1 MGFISYFWWIQFFTM
16 KLHKFSL
23 LMLVLGSS
31 AFAQTQKFT
40 MAEAVNGLRSNLAVK
55 NISQFSWSNDGK
67 SYIQA
72 VNGGYLITDLKTSKQ
87 DTLVSLS
94 QLNKSLANNKLKAIP
109 QIKFISSSSG
119 YFNSDNQMIWVE
131 KSGNDWKVKNS
142 VTIDKDASNIKIFG
156 DNETFAFTAKN
167 NLFINKNGKT
177 IAVTND
183 SNENIL
189 NGAANVHRNEFGIDT
204 GIFPAPNS
212 ESVAFYRMD
221 QTMVA
226 DYPIIDWSVTP
237 AVNHNIKYPMAG
249 QTSHQVTLGVFN
261 IKTQST
267 TFLNIEGEKDQ
278 YLTAV
283 TWSPDSKYIFVAV
296 LNRGQNHMK
305 MNQYDA
311 ATGNLVKTLFEE
323 TNDKYVEPQHPL
335 TFFPNSNTDFIWQ
348 SQRTGY
354 NHLFHYSL
362 EKGLIAQITKGDW
375 LVTDILGFSESKKE
389 IYFAST
395 KETPLEKHLYRI
407 NWTNFKMQRMDNA
420 EGVHAGILSKDGN
433 YLYDSYSNATTPR
446 IVNVINTT
454 TLKSTNLLTAENT
467 LKNYQRPEIK
477 SVNFKTDDGTILYG
491 KMILPTDFDASK
503 KYPAIVYL
511 YNGPHLQLITNTFPA
526 SGNLWYEYMAQNGY
540 IIFTMDGRGSA
551 NRGLKFEQA
560 VFRNLGTTEMNDQM
574 KGVEYLQSLPYVDSE
589 RLGIHGWS
597 FGGFM
602 TTSFMLRKPDVFK
615 VGVAG
620 GPVIDWSMYEIMY
633 GERYMDTPQE
643 NPQGYA
649 TANLLDKVQNLKGKL
664 LMIHGAQ
671 DDVVVWQHSVKFI
684 KAAVDNGVE
693 LDYFVYP
700 GHPHNVIGKDRVHL
714 MQKITDYFD
723 QNLKK

>member
-1 MGFISYFWWIQFFTM
+1 M
-16 KLHKFSL
+16 KLYKLSL
-23 LMLVLGSS
+23 LMLVLGGS
-31 AFAQTQKFT
+31 AIAQTQKFT
-40 MAEAVNGLRSNLAVK
+40 MAEAVNGLRTNLAVK

-72 VNGGYLITDLKTSKQ
+72 VKGGYVITDLKTNKQ
-87 DTLVSLS
+87 DTLVSLT
-94 QLNKSLANNKLKAIP
+94 QLNRNLADNTLKAVP
-109 QIKFISSSSG
+109 QIKFISNANG
-119 YFNSDNQMIWVE
+119 YYNANDKMVWVE

-142 VTIDKDASNIKIFG
+142 VAVDKEASNMKIFG
-156 DNETFAFTAKN
+156 DNKTFAFTVKN
-167 NLFINKNGKT
+167 NLFVNKNGKT

-183 SNENIL
+183 SDENIL

-261 IKTQST
+261 IKTQQT
-267 TFLNIEGEKDQ
+267 TFLNVEGEKDQ

-283 TWSPDSKYIFVAV
+283 TWSPDSKYIFIAV

-323 TNDKYVEPQHPL
+323 TSDKYVEPQHPL

-354 NHLFHYSL
+354 NHLFHYNL

-375 LVTDILGFSESKKE
+375 LVTDILGFNDKKKE

-407 NWTNFKMQRMDNA
+407 NWTNFKMQRLDNA
-420 EGVHAGILSKDGN
+420 EGVHIGVLSSDGN
-433 YLYDSYSNATTPR
+433 YLYDSYSNANIPR
-446 IVNVINTT
+446 SVNVINTN
-454 TLKSTNLLTAENT
+454 TLKSNNILTSENT

-477 SVNFKTDDGTILYG
+477 NIELKADDGTPLYG
-491 KMILPTDFDASK
+491 KIILPTNFDPNK
-503 KYPAIVYL
+503 KYPTIVYL

-540 IIFTMDGRGSA
+540 IIFTMDGRGSS

-560 VFRNLGTTEMNDQM
+560 VFRNLGTNEMNDQM
-574 KGVEYLQSLPYVDSE
+574 KGVDYLKSLPYVDAQK
-589 RLGIHGWS
+589 LGIHGWS

-684 KAAVDNGVE
+684 KSAVDNGVQ

>member
-1 MGFISYFWWIQFFTM
+1 
-16 KLHKFSL
+16 
-23 LMLVLGSS
+23 
-31 AFAQTQKFT
+31 

-55 NISQFSWSNDGK
+55 NISQFSWTADGK

-72 VNGGYLITDLKTSKQ
+72 VKGGYLITDLKTSKQ
-87 DTLVSLS
+87 DTLVSLT
-94 QLNKSLANNKLKAIP
+94 QLNKSFSDAQLKAVP
-109 QIKFISSSSG
+109 QIKFISGSSG
-119 YFNSDNQMIWVE
+119 YFNANDKMFWIE
-131 KSGNDWKVKNS
+131 KSGNDWKVKTAAAVDAN
-142 VTIDKDASNIKIFG
+142 ASNVKVFG
-156 DNETFAFTAKN
+156 DNQTFAFTVKN
-167 NLFINKNGKT
+167 NLFVNKNGKT
-177 IAVTND
+177 VAITND
-183 SNENIL
+183 SDENII
-189 NGAANVHRNEFGIDT
+189 NGGATVHRNEFGIDT

-212 ESVAFYRMD
+212 EAVAFYRMD

-226 DYPIIDWSVTP
+226 DYPVIDWSVTP

-249 QTSHQVTLGVFN
+249 QKSHEVTLGVYN
-261 IKTQST
+261 IKNQST
-267 TFLNIEGEKDQ
+267 TFLKIEGEKDQ

-323 TNDKYVEPQHPL
+323 TSDKYVEPQHPL

-362 EKGLIAQITKGDW
+362 EKGLVAQITKGDW
-375 LVTDILGFSESKKE
+375 LVTEILGFNDKKKE
-389 IYFAST
+389 IYFTST
-395 KETPLEKHLYRI
+395 KETPLEKHLYKI
-407 NWTNFKMQRMDNA
+407 NWTNFKMQRLDDA
-420 EGVHAGILSKDGN
+420 SGVHTGILSSDGN
-433 YLYDSYSNATTPR
+433 YLYDAYSNAGTPKS
-446 IVNVINTT
+446 VNIINTNT
-454 TLKSTNLLTAENT
+454 AKSTNILTAENT

-477 SVNFKTDDGTILYG
+477 NVELKADDGTPLYG
-491 KMILPTDFDASK
+491 KIILPTDFDATK
-503 KYPAIVYL
+503 KYPVIVYL
-511 YNGPHLQLITNTFPA
+511 YNGPHLQLVTNTFPA

-551 NRGLKFEQA
+551 NRGMKFEQA

-574 KGVEYLQSLPYVDSE
+574 KGVDYLKSLPYVDSQ
-589 RLGIHGWS
+589 RMGIHGWS

-602 TTSFMLRKPDVFK
+602 TTSFMLRNPDVFK

-620 GPVIDWSMYEIMY
+620 GPVIDWKMYEIMY

-671 DDVVVWQHSVKFI
+671 DDVVVWQHSIKFI
-684 KAAVDNGVE
+684 KAAVDNGVQ

-714 MQKITDYFD
+714 MQKVTDYFD
-723 QNLKK
+723 QYLKK

>member
-1 MGFISYFWWIQFFTM
+1 MV
-16 KLHKFSL
+16 L
-23 LMLVLGSS
+23 LGGA

-40 MAEAVNGLRSNLAVK
+40 MAEAVNGMRTNLAVK
-55 NISQFSWSNDGK
+55 NISQFSWSGDSK

-72 VNGGYLITDLKTSKQ
+72 VKGGYLATDIKTNKQ
-87 DTLVSLS
+87 DTLISLN
-94 QLNKSLANNKLKAIP
+94 QVNKNFADKKLKGLPPVKFITNSEACFTANN
-109 QIKFISSSSG
+109 
-119 YFNSDNQMIWVE
+119 QMYWVE
-131 KSGNDWKVKNS
+131 KSGNDWKVKRS
-142 VTIDKDASNIKIFG
+142 VALG
-156 DNETFAFTAKN
+156 DQAENVKTLADNQTLVYTKGN
-167 NLFINKNGKT
+167 NLFINKNGQEV
-177 IAVTND
+177 AVTND
-183 SNENIL
+183 SNTNIL
-189 NGAANVHRNEFGIDT
+189 NGASNVHRNEFGIDT
-204 GIFPAPNS
+204 GIFPSPNS
-212 ESVAFYRMD
+212 ENVAFYRMD

-237 AVNHNIKYPMAG
+237 AVNTNIKYPMAG
-249 QTSHQVTLGVFN
+249 KTSHEVTLGVYN
-261 IKTQST
+261 IKNQST
-267 TFLNIEGEKDQ
+267 TFLKIDGEKDQ

-283 TWSPDSKYIFVAV
+283 TWSPDSKFIFVGV
-296 LNRGQNHMK
+296 LNRGQNHLR
-305 MNQYDA
+305 MNKYDA
-311 ATGNLVKTLFEE
+311 VTGNFINTLFEE
-323 TNDKYVEPQHPL
+323 TSDKYVEPQHPL

-375 LVTDILGFSESKKE
+375 LVTDILGFNEKTKD
-389 IYFAST
+389 IYYTST
-395 KETPLEKHLYRI
+395 QETPTEKHLYRI
-407 NWTNFKMQRMDNA
+407 NWNTFKTQRLDNA
-420 EGVHAGILSKDGN
+420 EGVHSGILSNDGN
-433 YLYDSYSNATTPR
+433 YLYDSYSNATAPR
-446 IVNVINTT
+446 VADILNTT
-454 TLKSTNLLTAENT
+454 TLKATNLLKSDNP
-467 LKNYQRPEIK
+467 LKNYDRPEVKNITLK
-477 SVNFKTDDGTILYG
+477 ADDGTVLYG
-491 KMILPTDFDASK
+491 KIILPTNFDPNK

-511 YNGPHLQLITNTFPA
+511 YNGPHLQLVTNSFPA

-574 KGVEYLQSLPYVDSE
+574 KGVNYLKSLPYVDSE
-589 RLGIHGWS
+589 RMGIHGWS

-602 TTSFMLRKPDVFK
+602 TTSFMLRQPDVFK

-649 TANLLDKVQNLKGKL
+649 ASNLLDKVQNLKGKL

-671 DDVVVWQHSVKFI
+671 DDVVVWQHSMKFI
-684 KAAVDNGVE
+684 KSAVDHGIQM
-693 LDYFVYP
+693 DYFVYP

-714 MQKITDYFD
+714 MQKVTDYFD
-723 QNLKK
+723 LYLKK

>member
-1 MGFISYFWWIQFFTM
+1 MV
-16 KLHKFSL
+16 
-23 LMLVLGSS
+23 VLGGSLY
-31 AFAQTQKFT
+31 AQTQKFT
-40 MAEAVNGLRSNLAVK
+40 MAEAVNGLRTNLAVK
-55 NISQFSWSNDGK
+55 NISQFSWSEDGK

-72 VNGGYLITDLKTSKQ
+72 VKGGYLITDLKNNKQ
-87 DTLVSLS
+87 DTLISLN
-94 QLNKSLANNKLKAIP
+94 QLNKQFSSNKLNAVP
-109 QIKFISSSSG
+109 QIKFINNTNA
-119 YFNSDNQMIWVE
+119 YFNANDQMFWVE
-131 KSGNDWKVKNS
+131 KSGNDWKVKKNS
-142 VTIDKDASNIKIFG
+142 ALNENAANVKVFG
-156 DNETFAFTAKN
+156 DNQTVAYTVKN
-167 NLFINKNGKT
+167 NLYINRNGKSV
-177 IAVTND
+177 AVTND
-183 SNENIL
+183 ADENII
-189 NGAANVHRNEFGIDT
+189 NGQAVHRNEFGIDT

-226 DYPIIDWSVTP
+226 DYPVIDWSVTP

-249 QTSHQVTLGVFN
+249 NTSHQVSLGVYN
-261 IKTQST
+261 IKNQST
-267 TFLNIEGEKDQ
+267 TFLKIDGEKDQ

-311 ATGNLVKTLFEE
+311 ESGNLVKTLFEE

-335 TFFPNSNTDFIWQ
+335 VFFPKSNTDFIWQ

-354 NHLFHYSL
+354 NHLFHFNL

-375 LVTDILGFSESKKE
+375 LVTDILGFNEKKKE
-389 IYFAST
+389 IFFVST
-395 KETPLEKHLYRI
+395 KETPLERHLYKI
-407 NWTNFKMQRMDNA
+407 NWTNFKMQRLDDS
-420 EGVHAGILSKDGN
+420 EGMHTGVLSSDGN
-433 YLYDSYSNATTPR
+433 YLFDVYTNANTPR
-446 IVNVINTT
+446 VGNIINTA
-454 TLKSTNLLTAENT
+454 TLKYNNVFTSENT

-477 SVNFKTDDGTILYG
+477 NVNLKADDGTPLYG
-491 KMILPTDFDASK
+491 KIILPTNFDPNK
-503 KYPAIVYL
+503 KYPVIVYL
-511 YNGPHLQLITNTFPA
+511 YNGPHLQLITNSFPA

-540 IIFTMDGRGSA
+540 IIFTMDGRGSS

-574 KGVEYLQSLPYVDSE
+574 KGVNYLKSLPYVDAE
-589 RLGIHGWS
+589 RMGIHGWS

-602 TTSFMLRKPDVFK
+602 TTSFMLRQPDVFK

-620 GPVIDWSMYEIMY
+620 GPVIDWKMYEIMY

-643 NPQGYA
+643 NPDGYA
-649 TANLLDKVQNLKGKL
+649 KANLLDKVQNLKGKL

-671 DDVVVWQHSVKFI
+671 DDVVVWQHSIKFI
-684 KAAVDNGVE
+684 KSAVDNGVQ